1 MEQEWNRFAIFYPR
15 DKIPRCKEYLFKK
28 KHLGPCSVRKI
39 LQQFFL
45 SLSEEYLGRFYREF
59 PNADASSFAG
69 RARNSCE
76 FAEKDNT
83 GEHIYIRSSH

>member
-1 MEQEWNRFAIFYPR
+1 MERICHFFFFFHR
-15 DKIPRCKEYLFKK
+15 DKIPRCKRRA
-28 KHLGPCSVRKI
+28 CSKNLPVI
-39 LQQFFL
+39 FS
-45 SLSEEYLGRFYREF
+45 SLSEEYLGRLCREF

-83 GEHIYIRSSH
+83 GEHLHTLLPLETKSFTTVP